1 MRSYA
6 IKMGLRVVF
15 FVAGAIIA
23 VTWNKWIGLILMG
36 VSAVLPWF
44 AVMGAN
50 LIRPPE
56 QVMGAEYAKAK
67 RQEELHAEPRH
78 EKDGSSR
85 GSVTIE
91 GELAE
96 DEESKG
102 KDEDS

>member
-1 MRSYA
+1 
-6 IKMGLRVVF
+6 
-15 FVAGAIIA
+15 
-23 VTWNKWIGLILMG
+23 
-36 VSAVLPWF
+36 
-44 AVMGAN
+44 
-50 LIRPPE
+50 
-56 QVMGAEYAKAK
+56 MGAEYAKAK